1 MDLMAKLSS
10 LPKQG
15 QPQAKP
21 EPKPVQKAAEPTK
34 PAPKQVDSAKE
45 DSKNPWDVEAV
56 SLDEPKAEQKPDET
70 QEQAP
75 SDLKPE
81 AKAKWGELRKKA
93 SELDAIKPEYE
104 ALKEKVKQLEATPN
118 KLPPEIETE
127 ITELKKFK
135 AAYDVENTPEY
146 EESVLTPYNSN
157 MQKIAEVVDYAQI
170 DMGRVEDAMKE
181 QNTLARARKIR
192 EALSSNPDGP
202 ELTPEE
208 VGIVITASNDLH
220 ANVFPKDR
228 ELRNKALEIQ
238 NALKGQQET
247 MSAKQREAQE
257 TAIGTAATELFGV
270 MEAKLKPMG
279 IFNDTALVE
288 ALKTARPADVAKE
301 PMTAVGQ
308 AMAAK
313 LVPVLVGKYNEIAT
327 QLKEAKAALKAR
339 GESGAIPGETGR
351 QTETKKAADE
361 PDEGKSLLSGLSNFL
376 GRR

>member
-10 LPKQG
+10 LPRQG
-15 QPQAKP
+15 QQQAKP
-21 EPKPVQKAAEPTK
+21 ESKPVQKAAEPAK
-34 PAPKQVDSAKE
+34 PAPKQADSTKE
-45 DSKNPWDVEAV
+45 ESKNPWDVEAV
-56 SLDEPKAEQKPDET
+56 SLDEPKSEQKPDES

-146 EESVLTPYNSN
+146 NESVLTPYNSN

-208 VGIVITASNDLH
+208 VGIVINASNDLH
-220 ANVFPKDR
+220 SNVFPKDR

-257 TAIGTAATELFGV
+257 AAIGTAATELFGV

-313 LVPVLVGKYNEIAT
+313 LVPVLVGKYNEIAV

-351 QTETKKAADE
+351 QTEPKKTADE
-361 PDEGKSLLSGLSNFL
+361 PDEGKSLLSGLSSFL

>member
-1 MDLMAKLSS
+1 MAKLSS

-15 QPQAKP
+15 QQPAKP
-21 EPKPVQKAAEPTK
+21 EPKPVQKAAEPAKT
-34 PAPKQVDSAKE
+34 APKQAEAPKE
-45 DSKNPWDVEAV
+45 EAKNPWDVEAV
-56 SLDEPKAEQKPDET
+56 SLEEPKAEPKPDEG

-81 AKAKWGELRKKA
+81 AKAKWGELRNKA
-93 SELDAIKPEYE
+93 KELDAIKPEYE

-146 EESVLTPYNSN
+146 NESVLTPYNSN

-247 MSAKQREAQE
+247 MSAKQRETQE
-257 TAIGTAATELFGV
+257 KALSAASEELYTIL
-270 MEAKLKPMG
+270 ETKLKPMG
-279 IFNDTALVE
+279 LFDDKTFVDD
-288 ALKTARPADVAKE
+288 LKSARPADAVKE
-301 PMTAVGQ
+301 PMTAIAQ
-308 AMAAK
+308 AKALKMLPK
-313 LVPVLVGKYNEIAT
+313 LVNKYNEAV
-327 QLKEAKAALKAR
+327 AKTKTLEAALKAR

-351 QTETKKAADE
+351 QTEAKKTADE

-376 GRR
+376 RR

>member
-15 QPQAKP
+15 QQQAKP
-21 EPKPVQKAAEPTK
+21 EPKLVQKAAEP
-34 PAPKQVDSAKE
+34 APKPGETAKPE
-45 DSKNPWDVEAV
+45 SKNPWDVEAV
-56 SLDEPKAEQKPDET
+56 SLDEPKAEQKPDEG

-81 AKAKWGELRKKA
+81 AKAKWGELRNKA
-93 SELDAIKPEYE
+93 KELDAIKPEYE
-104 ALKEKVKQLEATPN
+104 ALKKKVQELEATPN
-118 KLPPEIETE
+118 KLSPEIETE

-146 EESVLTPYNSN
+146 NESVLTPYNSN

-170 DMGRVEDAMKE
+170 DMGRVEEAMKE

-192 EALSSNPDGP
+192 EALSSNLDGP

-208 VGIVITASNDLH
+208 VGIVINASNDLH
-220 ANVFPKDR
+220 SNVFPKDR

-257 TAIGTAATELFGV
+257 AAIGTAATELFGV

-351 QTETKKAADE
+351 QSEAKKTADE
-361 PDEGKSLLSGLSNFL
+361 PDEGKSLLSGLSSFL